1 MKTLNEAFV
10 ISKRTDQK
18 GNYIAYVDPNKPENK
33 ETFKYKDIFKNHG
46 AKWNN
51 DYKFWFW
58 YIGKTKDQWQNVYSQ
73 EYTNTSSDILKIN
86 YTGKWIL
93 NIFAK

>member
-1 MKTLNEAFV
+1 MKALNEAFV

-18 GNYIAYVDPNKPENK
+18 GNYIAYIDPNKPENK

-46 AKWNN
+46 ARWNN

-58 YIGKTKDQWQNVYSQ
+58 YIGKTKDQWQNVYSHFI
-73 EYTNTSSDILKIN
+73 EPALKEVH
-86 YTGKWIL
+86 GL
-93 NIFAK
+93 ESAPE